1 MCLQGRGTCSGGP
14 DRCHSDERTV
24 DYETA
29 RGCVKVRFG
38 GTFAATLPVV
48 TRVWL
53 AWTYLRSLIARWLG
67 WAPTRPLAAVPS
79 PTPTTEAEREV
90 LAALGKCVACGAC
103 DAAFDAYGKV
113 VRSELRGPSELPL
126 AFGRSL
132 EDLDAT
138 AGWLVHLEKGDLARL
153 ERACPV
159 GVPFSRAVVT
169 LKARAGIPRVRAT
182 KVAHRRHDP
191 G

>member
-1 MCLQGRGTCSGGP
+1 LSIVSG
-14 DRCHSDERTV
+14 
-24 DYETA
+24 
-29 RGCVKVRFG
+29 F
-38 GTFAATLPVV
+38 
-48 TRVWL
+48 WL
-53 AWTYLRSLIARWLG
+53 AWTWMQSLIVRWLG
-67 WAPTRPLAAVPS
+67 RAPVAALPDVPA
-79 PTPTTEAEREV
+79 PKPTTDGERAA

-103 DAAFDAYGKV
+103 DAAFDAYQKL
-113 VRSELRGPSELPL
+113 VRTELRGPSELPL

-138 AGWLVHLEKGDLARL
+138 AGWLVNLEKGDLARL

-159 GVPFSRAVVT
+159 GVPFGKVVVT
-169 LKARAGIPRVRAT
+169 LKARAGTPRVRAT

>member
-1 MCLQGRGTCSGGP
+1 LSI
-14 DRCHSDERTV
+14 
-24 DYETA
+24 
-29 RGCVKVRFG
+29 
-38 GTFAATLPVV
+38 V
-48 TRVWL
+48 TRIWL
-53 AWTYLRSLIARWLG
+53 AWTYARSLLGRWLG
-67 WAPTRPLAAVPS
+67 ARPAPALPGVPDPAPARAEDREALAS
-79 PTPTTEAEREV
+79 LSR
-90 LAALGKCVACGAC
+90 CVACGAC
-103 DAAFDAYGKV
+103 DAAFDAYAKV

-138 AGWLVHLEKGDLARL
+138 AGWLVHLEKGDLAKL

-159 GVPFSRAVVT
+159 GVPFSRVVVT

>member
-1 MCLQGRGTCSGGP
+1 MSLYRAQTEYEARG
-14 DRCHSDERTV
+14 
-24 DYETA
+24 
-29 RGCVKVRFG
+29 GCVKVRVG
-38 GTFAATLPVV
+38 CTFERPLTTIV
-48 TRVWL
+48 TRLWL
-53 AWTYLRSLIARWLG
+53 TWTYARSFLARWLG
-67 WAPTRPLAAVPS
+67 RAPAPALTVPGGSPFAAP
-79 PTPTTEAEREV
+79 PGATAAEREA

-103 DAAFDAYGKV
+103 DAAFDGYAKV

-138 AGWLVHLEKGDLARL
+138 AGWLVHLEKGDLAKL

-159 GVPFSRAVVT
+159 GVPFSRVVVT

-182 KVAHRRHDP
+182 KVAHRKHDP

>member
-1 MCLQGRGTCSGGP
+1 LSI
-14 DRCHSDERTV
+14 
-24 DYETA
+24 
-29 RGCVKVRFG
+29 
-38 GTFAATLPVV
+38 V
-48 TRVWL
+48 TRIWL
-53 AWTYLRSLIARWLG
+53 AWTYLTSLIARWLG
-67 WAPTRPLAAVPS
+67 RAPARALPDAPS
-79 PTPTTEAEREV
+79 PQPTTADEREV

-103 DAAFDAYGKV
+103 DAAFDAYNKV

-153 ERACPV
+153 ERSCPV

>member
-1 MCLQGRGTCSGGP
+1 MSAGPLWGAQGLRQGSLWGHRCRG
-14 DRCHSDERTV
+14 
-24 DYETA
+24 
-29 RGCVKVRFG
+29 
-38 GTFAATLPVV
+38 LPFL

-53 AWTYLRSLIARWLG
+53 IWATVRSYLARSFGWARPALPEGIAR
-67 WAPTRPLAAVPS
+67 PP
-79 PTPTTEAEREV
+79 PTTAPEREA

-113 VRSELRGPSELPL
+113 VRTELRGPSELPL

-159 GVPFSRAVVT
+159 GVPFGKVVLT
-169 LKARAGIPRVRAT
+169 LKARAGTPRLRAT

>member
-1 MCLQGRGTCSGGP
+1 MSFL
-14 DRCHSDERTV
+14 
-24 DYETA
+24 
-29 RGCVKVRFG
+29 
-38 GTFAATLPVV
+38 

-53 AWTYLRSLIARWLG
+53 VWTYARAWLRRSLGGASAL
-67 WAPTRPLAAVPS
+67 PVPAG
-79 PTPTTEAEREV
+79 PPPTTREEREA
-90 LAALGKCVACGAC
+90 LASLGRCVACGAC
-103 DAAFDAYGKV
+103 DAAFDAYAKV
-113 VRSELRGPSELPL
+113 VRTELRGPSELPL

-138 AGWLVHLEKGDLARL
+138 AGWLVHLEKGDLAKL

-159 GVPFSRAVVT
+159 GVPFGKVVVA
-169 LKARAGIPRVRAT
+169 LKVRAGTPRVRAT